1 MFLWTYISSG
11 RASGLQ
17 IKLTPHIWFV
27 LGVSRNFENLRSPQ
41 GNTAF
46 HFATIADFPYF
57 HFLPNMSF
65 SIHYN
70 FSSMCPCVGINIY
83 NKLLT
88 WCSWESK
95 DYN

>member
-27 LGVSRNFENLRSPQ
+27 LGVSRNFENLRSLK

-57 HFLPNMSF
+57 HFLPNIFYVFLYS
-65 SIHYN
+65 
-70 FSSMCPCVGINIY
+70 
-83 NKLLT
+83 L
-88 WCSWESK
+88 
-95 DYN
+95 